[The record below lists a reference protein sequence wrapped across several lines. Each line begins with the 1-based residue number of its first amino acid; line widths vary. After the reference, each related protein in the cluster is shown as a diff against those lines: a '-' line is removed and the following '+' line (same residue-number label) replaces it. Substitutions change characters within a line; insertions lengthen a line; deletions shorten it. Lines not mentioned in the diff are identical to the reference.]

1 MKKRMVLLAAMLAAV
16 LLSGCALSTV
26 EEMYALPKRSK
37 EFRELQAAIDTA
49 MYGMT
54 FSSPQSGDNQQTVQ
68 MADLNG
74 DGVEEYLVF
83 AKGATEKPLQV
94 LIFQQD
100 ETGKCRTM
108 ATIGFNGQAFEQ
120 VEYVEFDDKP
130 GYELVVGIQVSDQV
144 LRSVAVYSF
153 GSGDAELLLL
163 NSYSKMLACNL

>member
-83 AKGATEKPLQV
+83 AKGATESH
-94 LIFQQD
+94 
-100 ETGKCRTM
+100 CR
-108 ATIGFNGQAFEQ
+108 
-120 VEYVEFDDKP
+120 
-130 GYELVVGIQVSDQV
+130 
-144 LRSVAVYSF
+144 
-153 GSGDAELLLL
+153 
-163 NSYSKMLACNL
+163 C